1 MAGYLL
7 DTNHLSAA
15 IRPVSLIRDR
25 ILQTIRRGLRL
36 GTCVPVLCELQA
48 GIRNTHDP
56 AWYQRRL
63 SSILRHVRI
72 WPVEFDI
79 AVLYGD
85 LFHELARAGRVVSQV
100 DMMIMAM
107 AKLSN
112 LTILTSD
119 QDFLA
124 IPSIH
129 TENWLL

>member
-1 MAGYLL
+1 M
-7 DTNHLSAA
+7 
-15 IRPVSLIRDR
+15 
-25 ILQTIRRGLRL
+25 
-36 GTCVPVLCELQA
+36 LCELQA

-56 AWYQRRL
+56 ARYQRRL

-100 DMMIMAM
+100 DMMIMGM

-124 IPSIH
+124 IPSIR